1 MEASIVQRAP
11 ADGSHA
17 SHVFDPA
24 VESLGADLVVDGGV
38 VGHGVRKDDE
48 QRRPAAGTARRST
61 RARSSPSSAVE
72 NLSSFTI
79 MGT

>member
-24 VESLGADLVVDGGV
+24 VESLGTDLVVDGRV
-38 VGHGVRKDDE
+38 VGRGICGMPRL
-48 QRRPAAGTARRST
+48 A
-61 RARSSPSSAVE
+61 SA
-72 NLSSFTI
+72 F
-79 MGT
+79 